1 MKKLLLFLTLFIPSL
16 VWGENKYWTKEV
28 TVTKAGTFKT
38 TFESKYGSTGQYN
51 QLNKLIVH
59 GPINGA
65 DWKYIKENMIPFDLP
80 STNPFEMRMFID
92 LTDASLVADN
102 TTWTTKDGTGRITK
116 DNVVPAYFLT
126 RKSDNDGHLIGT
138 IALPNS
144 ATHIAADACFDAMAL
159 NYVFIG
165 KQTKVIGKEAFR
177 ADPYLRAI
185 YIPTDNCLDSIGSN
199 AFNGN
204 SANTN
209 FAVAVIPQHVTY
221 VADYIFYNRTGISS
235 IYVMSAPTFENML
248 LTTNKPAEV
257 HFMSTSTSVPSF
269 RNNTIQLASTG
280 KVYVPVGM
288 QSAYKT
294 AFGTRVYKTKD
305 KALDDADIVETYF
318 GINEANGS
326 YYRTWSDAEGTYRK
340 LPESGLSA
348 FYATSYTG
356 NTDSNSETEGTV
368 TLSPVT
374 GAIPYSGCVLQ
385 STQTASTFS
394 LGGKDVELM
403 IIAGMTKDTYV
414 KNNSTFQ
421 CDVQKLNETLT
432 AEMQRSIIVTKDCHY
447 VKAPT
452 TTTEASTGTNY
463 FVGSGD
469 NSVSVAPVTKDGDD
483 ISTRNFVLSWYGS
496 DPKLGFY
503 RTQEGTLAA
512 HKAYLALPASMI
524 GNVGGADVSTSTSS
538 AKALGIVFADA
549 TTGIRTMVNNQ
560 KTDNGYYTLQGI
572 KVTRP
577 TKGLFIHNGK
587 KVIIK

>member
-1 MKKLLLFLTLFIPSL
+1 
-16 VWGENKYWTKEV
+16 
-28 TVTKAGTFKT
+28 
-38 TFESKYGSTGQYN
+38 
-51 QLNKLIVH
+51 
-59 GPINGA
+59 
-65 DWKYIKENMIPFDLP
+65 
-80 STNPFEMRMFID
+80 MRMFID

>member
-16 VWGENKYWTKEV
+16 VWGNEYLTKEV
-28 TVTKAGTFKT
+28 TVTEAGTLQT
-38 TFESKYGSTGQYN
+38 AFEAKYTDGQKY

-65 DWKYIKENMIPFDLP
+65 DWKFIKETMVPYDI
-80 STNPFEMRMFID
+80 STNPFEKRMFID

-102 TTWTTKDGTGRITK
+102 TTWKTKDGTGQIKK
-116 DNVVPAYFLT
+116 DNVVPAYFLS
-126 RKSDNDGHLIGT
+126 RKSDSDSHLIGT

-144 ATHIAADACFDAMAL
+144 ATHIATDACFDAMAL

-177 ADPYLRAI
+177 ANPYLRAI
-185 YIPTDNCLDSIGSN
+185 YIPTDNCLDSIGTN

-209 FAVAVIPQHVTY
+209 FAVAVIPQHVSY
-221 VADYIFYNRTGISS
+221 VADYVFYNRTGISS

-248 LTTNKPAEV
+248 LTTNKPTEV

-269 RNNTIQLASTG
+269 RNNTIQLASNG

-288 QSAYKT
+288 QSAYKK
-294 AFGTRVYKTKD
+294 AFGTRVYKTSGKT
-305 KALDDADIVETYF
+305 LDDADIVETYF

-326 YYRTWSDAEGTYRK
+326 YYRTWSDAEGTYRE

-356 NTDSNSETEGTV
+356 NTDSKSETEGTV

-374 GAIPYSGCVLQ
+374 GAIPYSGCVLK
-385 STQTASTFS
+385 STQTATTFS

-403 IIAGMTKDTYV
+403 IIAGMTKDV
-414 KNNSTFQ
+414 DSNGKQ
-421 CDVQKLNETLT
+421 CAVQKLNETLT
-432 AEMQRSIIVTKDCHY
+432 AEMQRSVIVTKDCHY

-452 TTTEASTGTNY
+452 TTTAASTGTNY

-469 NSVSVAPVTKDGDD
+469 NSVSVAPVTKDGDN
-483 ISTRNFVLSWYGS
+483 ISKRNFVLSWYGS

-503 RTQEGTLAA
+503 RTKEGTLAA

-572 KVTRP
+572 KVARP